1 MLAIYELQ
9 TEENLQFRIMN
20 FMATTRARNCP
31 KIGELCTRRISFI
44 NCQLARSQRPT
55 RTHIQTQPNLVV
67 TSTHPKV
74 VEDYVKCFVI
84 HQNYVVIH

>member
-1 MLAIYELQ
+1 MSAIYELQ

-31 KIGELCTRRISFI
+31 KIGELRTRRMSFI
-44 NCQLARSQRPT
+44 NCQLASSQRPT
-55 RTHIQTQPNLVV
+55 LH
-67 TSTHPKV
+67 THPRRNLNSSQV